1 MRTSKV
7 PKKFRAGHFAR
18 FCGLGHFIP
27 FFVRHAAHQKYDGIW
42 LDLEH
47 RAMNDREVQALLA
60 MCHAHDIDCMVR
72 PPTLERTRLYRYLE
86 EGASGLMIP
95 FTSDVEIARRVVDA
109 VKFPPDGNRGMDG
122 AGLDADYGLGT
133 WAPGSTYNADANRE
147 TFIVGQIET
156 PEAVE
161 NADEIA
167 AVAGLDV
174 LFIGPGDMGLR
185 LAASGSSMTL
195 DDVIERVSAAA
206 RKHGKAWGITAG
218 STEQL
223 AERRALGAQMVP
235 WGGDF
240 FLARVLEECSGEIDE
255 ILDAG

>member
-7 PKKFRAGHFAR
+7 LKKFRAGHFAR
-18 FCGLGHFIP
+18 FCALGHFIP

-133 WAPGSTYNADANRE
+133 
-147 TFIVGQIET
+147 
-156 PEAVE
+156 
-161 NADEIA
+161 
-167 AVAGLDV
+167 
-174 LFIGPGDMGLR
+174 
-185 LAASGSSMTL
+185 
-195 DDVIERVSAAA
+195 
-206 RKHGKAWGITAG
+206 
-218 STEQL
+218 
-223 AERRALGAQMVP
+223 
-235 WGGDF
+235 
-240 FLARVLEECSGEIDE
+240 
-255 ILDAG
+255 